1 MTEVPLFIDGQ
12 ARAAEGGRTAP
23 SIDPATEEAWA
34 QVAAASEG
42 DLQAAVAAA
51 RRSADSGPWV
61 GMSREERAD
70 VMDAVA
76 EAVFEHE
83 ERLTEAEIRD
93 GGSTVTKATTA
104 DVPTAAQ
111 CFSYFA
117 EVLRERSGVHEFT
130 EEVPVPSKN
139 LVIEDP
145 FGVCGL
151 IVPWN
156 FPVASAAMKVAPAI
170 AAGNSVV
177 LKPSPHTPSS
187 ALMLAEIAH
196 EAGVPA
202 GVFNCVAAPE
212 DSLGASLVAHPDVD
226 KVAFTGSTRI
236 GKRVMAA
243 AAETLKPLTLELGGK
258 SPSLVLDDAD
268 LDVAVPGLLF
278 GTFFHGGQICTS
290 GTRILAPR
298 SRHDELVERLVA
310 AADRIVVGDP
320 WDDETNIG
328 PLAFE
333 AHRQNVERYVAMG
346 LEAGAKVA
354 RGGRRPPHMDRGWYY
369 EPTILTGVDNT
380 MQVAREEIFGP
391 VVCVIP
397 YDDEDEA
404 LRMANDTPYGLAGS
418 VWSADIDRARRL
430 ADRIRAGT
438 VWINDYHL
446 LNVRFPFG
454 GRKGSGFGCE
464 FSPWGLTEYVTL
476 KHMHIGEMGDPEDK
490 FYTDMLVPPGSAH
503 EG

>member
-1 MTEVPLFIDGQ
+1 MTEVKLFIDGQ
-12 ARAAEGGRTAP
+12 ARPAQGGRTSA
-23 SIDPATEEAWA
+23 SIDPATEQPWA
-34 QVAAASEG
+34 TVAAAGEA

-51 RRSADSGPWV
+51 RAAADEGPWPRK
-61 GMSREERAD
+61 SRNDRAD
-70 VMDAVA
+70 VLDAVA
-76 EAVFEHE
+76 EAIFEHE

-93 GGSTVTKATTA
+93 GGSTLTKATTA

-117 EVLRERSGVHEFT
+117 EVLRERTGVHEFD
-130 EEVPVPSKN
+130 EEVPVPSTN
-139 LVIEDP
+139 LVVEEP
-145 FGVCGL
+145 YGVCGL

-156 FPVASAAMKVAPAI
+156 FAVASAAMKVAPAL
-170 AAGNSVV
+170 AAGNAVV
-177 LKPSPHTPSS
+177 LKPSPHTPVS

-196 EAGVPA
+196 AAGVPD

-212 DSLGASLVAHPDVD
+212 DTLGAALVAHPAVD
-226 KVAFTGSTRI
+226 KVAFTGSTRV

-243 AAETLKPLTLELGGK
+243 AADTLKPLTLELGGK

-268 LDVAVPGLLF
+268 FDVTVPGLLF

-290 GTRILAPR
+290 GTRILAPA
-298 SRHDELVERLVA
+298 SRYGELVERLVE

-320 WDDETNIG
+320 WEEATNIG

-333 AHRQNVERYVAMG
+333 AHRANVERYVALG

-354 RGGRRPPHMDRGWYY
+354 RGGRRPRHMERGWYY
-369 EPTILTGVDNT
+369 EPTILTGVDNS
-380 MQVAREEIFGP
+380 MPVAREEIFGP

-397 YDDEDEA
+397 YDDEEEA
-404 LRMANDTPYGLAGS
+404 LRIANDTPYGLAAS
-418 VWSADIDRARRL
+418 VWSADLQRARRC
-430 ADRIRAGT
+430 ADRIQAGT

-476 KHMHIGEMGDPEDK
+476 KHLHIGDMGDPQDK
-490 FYTDMLVPPGSAH
+490 FYTDMLLPPA
-503 EG
+503 